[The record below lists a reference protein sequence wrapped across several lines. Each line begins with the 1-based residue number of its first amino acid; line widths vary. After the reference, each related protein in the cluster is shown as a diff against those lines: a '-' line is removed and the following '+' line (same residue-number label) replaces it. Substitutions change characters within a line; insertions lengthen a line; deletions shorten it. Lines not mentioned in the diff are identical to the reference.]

1 MVTLKT
7 GLDGLLTYPF
17 MFSIELFL
25 YWKRDYICIVDPSNR
40 ICLLYMYVGT
50 LKVSLVA
57 VLHHRLFPLQTS

>member
-1 MVTLKT
+1 
-7 GLDGLLTYPF
+7 